1 MLDISKKCTDSISWH
16 WSEQQAESSDLV
28 FIMCWL
34 FVKVAHTGKHC
45 SYGFQLVGCHCGIC
59 TSINQEKKK
68 RWWETVKQLAHIPTE
83 NTTKLGFHQGSSKS
97 WRTTG
102 VGGVKQR
109 WEWSN
114 ALYYARD
121 SRWNAKCCR
130 RLHPSLADAFIRR
143 RQDAQSNE
151 LVISVCVCRT

>member
-1 MLDISKKCTDSISWH
+1 MLDISKRCTDSVSWH
-16 WSEQQAESSDLV
+16 WMEQQAETSDLV

-34 FVKVAHTGKHC
+34 FVKVAHIQENTALMASSWLGVIV
-45 SYGFQLVGCHCGIC
+45 GFC
-59 TSINQEKKK
+59 TSINQGKKE
-68 RWWETVKQLAHIPTE
+68 WWETAKQLAHIPTE
-83 NTTKLGFHQGSSKS
+83 NTTKLGFHQGSSKT

-114 ALYYARD
+114 MLYYARE
-121 SRWNAKCCR
+121 SRRNAKCCR

-143 RQDAQSNE
+143 RQDARSNE

>member
-1 MLDISKKCTDSISWH
+1 M
-16 WSEQQAESSDLV
+16 EQQAESSDLV
-28 FIMCWL
+28 LIMCWL
-34 FVKVAHTGKHC
+34 FVKVAHIQDNTALMASSWLGVIA
-45 SYGFQLVGCHCGIC
+45 GFVQVWI
-59 TSINQEKKK
+59 KKK
-68 RWWETVKQLAHIPTE
+68 KKEWWETAKQLAHIPSE
-83 NTTKLGFHQGSSKS
+83 NTTKLGFHQGSSKT

-114 ALYYARD
+114 ALYYARE

-151 LVISVCVCRT
+151 LVISVCVCTT